1 MLSMTRWYR
10 PRGRAAAAAMALA
23 SAALLAAP
31 AATASAAPAGG
42 IPPPPYDCQVNGLAP
57 CAARTQH
64 TPVILYFHNGGSENI
79 GTTLVQITC
88 YYPGT
93 PVINGDNIE
102 DHVDLI
108 YDSTPGE
115 TTSVDGHV
123 PDYNV
128 DLGGN
133 NPWTDGIPPC

>member
-1 MLSMTRWYR
+1 MLSMTRWNR
-10 PRGRAAAAAMALA
+10 PRGRDAAAAVALA

-31 AATASAAPAGG
+31 AAQAGG
-42 IPPPPYDCQVNGLAP
+42 IPPPPYDCQVNGSAP

-64 TPVILYFHNGGSENI
+64 TPVVLYFHNGGSENI
-79 GTTLVQITC
+79 GLALVRITC

-93 PVINGDNIE
+93 PVVNGDNIE
-102 DHVDLI
+102 DHVDFI
-108 YDSTPGE
+108 YDLSQPGGG
-115 TTSVDGHV
+115 TTVDGHV
-123 PDYNV
+123 PDYNI

>member
-1 MLSMTRWYR
+1 MTRWNG
-10 PRGRAAAAAMALA
+10 PRGRTAAAAVALA
-23 SAALLAAP
+23 SAGLLAAP

-42 IPPPPYDCQVNGLAP
+42 IPLPPISCAVNGTAP

-79 GTTLVQITC
+79 GLVTVQISC

-93 PVINGDNIE
+93 PVVNGDNIE
-102 DHVDLI
+102 DHVTFI
-108 YDSTPGE
+108 YDLSQPGGG
-115 TTSVDGHV
+115 TTVDGHV
-123 PDYNV
+123 PDYNI

-133 NPWTDGIPPC
+133 NPWTDNIPPC